1 MKTCKNCFREFEE
14 EDVPDVSPAMELA
27 DYVDSRFH
35 GNDKEDRGNDKGDR
49 GNDSG
54 RKAIFKATFV
64 YILGGI
70 CK

>member
-1 MKTCKNCFREFEE
+1 MKTCKRCFREFEE

-27 DYVDSRFH
+27 DYLDSRFH
-35 GNDKEDRGNDKGDR
+35 GNDKEDRGND
-49 GNDSG
+49 SG
-54 RKAIFKATFV
+54 GKAIFKATFV

>member
-1 MKTCKNCFREFEE
+1 MKKVF
-14 EDVPDVSPAMELA
+14 PDVSPAMELA
-27 DYVDSRFH
+27 DYLDSRFH
-35 GNDKEDRGNDKGDR
+35 GNDKGDR